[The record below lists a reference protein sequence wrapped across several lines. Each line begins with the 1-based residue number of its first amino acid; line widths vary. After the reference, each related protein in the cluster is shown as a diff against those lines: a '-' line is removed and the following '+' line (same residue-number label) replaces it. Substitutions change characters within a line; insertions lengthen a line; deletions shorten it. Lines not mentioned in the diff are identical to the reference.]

1 MKVGLFDS
9 GIGGV
14 NVLSELVKKY
24 PYNHYIYYGDT
35 KNLPYGNKSKDE
47 LIKLSSNIIEFL
59 INKQVDVIIIACGT
73 VSSNCYKEL
82 KSMYQVPIYDII
94 TPTISYLKSSPYN
107 KIGVIATTRTIESR
121 VFDIKDKTMVMKD
134 TPSFVPIIENNKIN
148 ENEEV
153 IKKEIEYFKDSNI
166 EALVLG
172 CTHYP
177 LLSNII
183 NKYLD
188 IPLINMG
195 TSLAETIDLEDNS
208 DLKIELYFSKLTDEI
223 RKNTE
228 VILESNYIIKEVI
241 N

>member
-14 NVLSELVKKY
+14 NVLSELVNKY
-24 PYNHYIYYGDT
+24 PHNHYIYYGDT
-35 KNLPYGNKSKDE
+35 KNLPYGNKNKDE

-73 VSSNCYKEL
+73 VSSNCYREL
-82 KSMYQVPIYDII
+82 SKKYSIPIYDII
-94 TPTISYLKSSPYN
+94 TPTLDFLKTSSYN
-107 KIGVIATTRTIESR
+107 KIGVIATTKTIESKI
-121 VFDIKDKTMVMKD
+121 FDIKEKNIIMKD
-134 TPSFVPIIENNKIN
+134 TPSFVPIIENNQIN
-148 ENEEV
+148 ENENA
-153 IKKEIEYFKDSNI
+153 IKKELEYFENKV

-177 LLSNII
+177 MLSSVIK
-183 NKYLD
+183 KYLD

-195 TSLAETIDLEDNS
+195 TCLSETVKLEGDS

-223 RKNTE
+223 RKNVE
-228 VILESNYIIKEVI
+228 NVLDNNYIIEEVC
-241 N
+241 

>member
-14 NVLSELVKKY
+14 NVLSELVEKY
-24 PYNHYIYYGDT
+24 PHNHYIYYGDT
-35 KNLPYGNKSKDE
+35 KNLPYGNKSKKE

-59 INKQVDVIIIACGT
+59 INKQVDIIIIACGT
-73 VSSNCYKEL
+73 VSSNCYNEL
-82 KSMYQVPIYDII
+82 KEKYNVPIYDII
-94 TPTISYLKSSPYN
+94 TPTLEFLRNSPYN
-107 KIGVIATTRTIESR
+107 KIGVIATTKTIESKI
-121 VFDIKDKTMVMKD
+121 FDIKEKDIFMKD
-134 TPSFVPIIENNKIN
+134 TPSFVPIIENNQIN

-153 IKKEIEYFKDSNI
+153 IKKELDCFNKKV

-177 LLSNII
+177 MLSDVI

-195 TSLAETIDLEDNS
+195 TCLSETINLEGNS

-223 RKNTE
+223 EKNVE
-228 VILESNYIIKEVI
+228 IILEKNYIIKEVY
-241 N
+241 

>member
-24 PYNHYIYYGDT
+24 PHNHYIYYGDT
-35 KNLPYGNKSKDE
+35 KNLPYGNKSKAE

-59 INKQVDVIIIACGT
+59 IKENVDIIIIACGT
-73 VSSNCYKEL
+73 VSSNCYQEL
-82 KSMYQVPIYDII
+82 RKKYSIPIYDII
-94 TPTISYLKSSPYN
+94 TPTLEFLRTSSYN

-121 VFDIKDKTMVMKD
+121 IFDIKEKDIIMKD
-134 TPSFVPIIENNKIN
+134 TPSFVPIIENNQIN

-153 IKKEIEYFKDSNI
+153 IKKELECFNEKV

-177 LLSNII
+177 MLRDVIK
-183 NKYLD
+183 KYLN

-195 TSLAETIDLEDNS
+195 TCLSETINLEGNS

-223 RKNTE
+223 RTNT
-228 VILESNYIIKEVI
+228 VIILESDHIIKEVC
-241 N
+241 

>member
-9 GIGGV
+9 GIGGI
-14 NVLSELVKKY
+14 NVLNELVKKY
-24 PYNHYIYYGDT
+24 PHNHYIYYGDT

-73 VSSNCYKEL
+73 VSSNCYEEL
-82 KSMYQVPIYDII
+82 KEKYNVPIYDII
-94 TPTISYLKSSPYN
+94 TPTLDFLRNSPYN
-107 KIGVIATTRTIESR
+107 KIGVIATTRTIESKI
-121 VFDIKDKTMVMKD
+121 FDIKEKDIFMKD
-134 TPSFVPIIENNKIN
+134 TPSFVPIIENNKIH

-153 IKKEIEYFKDSNI
+153 IKKELECFKDSNI
-166 EALVLG
+166 ESLVLG

-177 LLSNII
+177 LLSNVI
-183 NKYLD
+183 NKYLS

-195 TSLAETIDLEDNS
+195 TCLSETINLESNS

-223 RKNTE
+223 RNNVE
-228 VILESNYIIKEVI
+228 IILDNNYIIEEVC
-241 N
+241 